1 MRAKPGGRVGR
12 PAVRPVASRQL
23 RRLKADL
30 RRRVG
35 AARPGRWNPDPDD
48 VQRSVVRL
56 VLTLVEF
63 LRQLMERQALRRV
76 DEGTLSPAQV
86 EAIGQGLMQLEEAV
100 RDLARRFG
108 LSVEDLNLELGPL
121 GRLL

>member
-1 MRAKPGGRVGR
+1 VQ
-12 PAVRPVASRQL
+12 PVASRQL

-30 RRRVG
+30 RRRAA

-76 DEGTLSPAQV
+76 DEGTLDAAQI
-86 EAIGQGLMQLEEAV
+86 EAVGKGLMQLEQAV
-100 RDLARRFG
+100 HDLARRFG